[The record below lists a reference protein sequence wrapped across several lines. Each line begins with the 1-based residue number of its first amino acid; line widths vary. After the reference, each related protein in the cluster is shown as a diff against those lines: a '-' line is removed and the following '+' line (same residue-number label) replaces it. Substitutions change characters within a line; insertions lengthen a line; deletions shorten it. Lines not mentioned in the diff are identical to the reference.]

1 MHWHSRREGCCNV
14 QVPRLRTRAPRHNK
28 KDNSK
33 TETRAITMLDLDKFK
48 TRLKTG
54 IEYAG
59 CEMGWTMDI
68 KRAGSVCPTSG
79 IKRMRYGHW
88 KERPLLWE
96 VLAYAILDIL
106 TELEAFNW
114 DSRLFLKSHNLD

>member
-1 MHWHSRREGCCNV
+1 MTVSSQNYLTKKNTIQAELIRLGL
-14 QVPRLRTRAPRHNK
+14 VP
-28 KDNSK
+28 
-33 TETRAITMLDLDKFK
+33 
-48 TRLKTG
+48 G

-59 CEMGWTMDI
+59 CEMGWAMDI

-96 VLAYAILDIL
+96 VLASM
-106 TELEAFNW
+106 TSW
-114 DSRLFLKSHNLD
+114 TS